1 MKALVTGGGGF
12 LGRYIVEQLLER
24 GDEVVVAARGNYP
37 ELVAMGVELV
47 RGDLADAA
55 TAQKACDGVDI
66 VFHVAAKA
74 GLWGAWDDFYRPNVV
89 ATKNLLEACKTK
101 GIGKFV
107 FTSSPSVIFDNQPH
121 TGCDESHPYPEHYES
136 FYPQTKA
143 MAEQLV
149 MKANCDALLTVSLRP
164 HLIWGPR
171 DAHILPGIIARAK
184 EGKLI
189 QVGDGTN
196 EVDMVYVEDAARAHL
211 QSADALMPGSPL
223 AGSAYFITQ
232 DEPVN
237 LWGWIAALLTHLGL
251 QPPQRNISLG
261 TARAIGALMECAY
274 RWLHLQGEPRMTK
287 FLASELAMSHYYD
300 ISRAKKDFDYQPQFT
315 MDTALEKTLPWLQ
328 ENLPHH

>member
-24 GDEVVVAARGNYP
+24 GDGVVVAARGDYP

-121 TGCDESHPYPEHYES
+121 TGCDESHPYPAHYES

-149 MKANCDALLTVSLRP
+149 MKANCDELLTVSLRP

-196 EVDMVYVEDAARAHL
+196 KVDMVYVEDAARAHL
-211 QSADALMPGSPL
+211 QAADTLLPGSPL

-261 TARAIGALMECAY
+261 TARAIGALMECVY
-274 RWLHLQGEPRMTK
+274 RWLPLQGEPRMTK

-300 ISRAKKDFDYQPQFT
+300 ISRAKKDFGYQPQYT

-328 ENLPHH
+328 ESLPHD

>member
-1 MKALVTGGGGF
+1 MDT
-12 LGRYIVEQLLER
+12 
-24 GDEVVVAARGNYP
+24 
-37 ELVAMGVELV
+37 
-47 RGDLADAA
+47 
-55 TAQKACDGVDI
+55 

-74 GLWGAWDDFYRPNVV
+74 GLWGAWDDFYRTNVV
-89 ATKNLLEACKTK
+89 ATKNLLEACKTQ

-149 MKANCDALLTVSLRP
+149 MKANCDTLLTVSLRP

-171 DAHILPGIIARAK
+171 DAHILPGIITRAK

-189 QVGDGTN
+189 QVGDGMN
-196 EVDMVYVEDAARAHL
+196 KVDMVYVEDAARAHL
-211 QSADALMPGSPL
+211 QAADALRPDSPL
-223 AGSAYFITQ
+223 AGAAYFITQ

-237 LWGWIAALLTHLGL
+237 LWEWIGTLLTQLGL
-251 QPPQRNISLG
+251 QPPQRNISLS
-261 TARAIGALMECAY
+261 TARTLGAIMECAY
-274 RWLHLQGEPRMTK
+274 RWLPLKGEPRMTK

-300 ISRAKKDFDYQPQFT
+300 ISRAKKDFGYQPQYT
-315 MDTALEKTLPWLQ
+315 MSSALKKTLPWLKD
-328 ENLPHH
+328 NIF